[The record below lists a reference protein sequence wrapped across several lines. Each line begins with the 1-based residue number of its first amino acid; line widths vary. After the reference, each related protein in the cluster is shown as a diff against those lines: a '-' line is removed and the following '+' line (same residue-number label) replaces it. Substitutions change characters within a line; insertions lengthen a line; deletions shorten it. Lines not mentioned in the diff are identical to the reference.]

1 MKIHFQPEWIAT
13 NVDLRYEAFG
23 ATEEIIKLD
32 RDILKSISGVENDLG
47 LRYIF
52 SKSVEMITLK
62 TATFVLCRYI
72 IPLKMLPLQGHGD

>member
-1 MKIHFQPEWIAT
+1 M
-13 NVDLRYEAFG
+13 DLREEEFG

-52 SKSVEMITLK
+52 SKSVETITLK
-62 TATFVLCRYI
+62 TATSMSVNRYV
-72 IPLKMLPLQGHGD
+72 IPLKMLPLQGHSD

>member
-47 LRYIF
+47 LR
-52 SKSVEMITLK
+52 
-62 TATFVLCRYI
+62 
-72 IPLKMLPLQGHGD
+72 